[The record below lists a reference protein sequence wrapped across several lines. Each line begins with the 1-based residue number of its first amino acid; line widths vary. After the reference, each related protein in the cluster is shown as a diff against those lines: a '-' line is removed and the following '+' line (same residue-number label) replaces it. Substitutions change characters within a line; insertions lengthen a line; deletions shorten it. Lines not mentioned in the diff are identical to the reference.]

1 MRRRLTAEARREIIE
16 RAATEVFAERGYGG
30 ASIDEIA
37 RRSGVSAPVVY
48 DHFESKQDLHR
59 RLLER
64 HTSELVGL
72 WYEHLLGDEPPEVRL
87 PRAIDAWA
95 RYVESR
101 PFAWQMLFR
110 DTSGDADVQATL
122 REVND
127 RGRAALVEMLAHEPG
142 AQNMGGAAD
151 AESFEMAVELLR
163 SGLTGLAVWW
173 REHDHVPR
181 EHVVATAM
189 NVLWIGFERVRRG
202 ERWLSS

>member
-1 MRRRLTAEARREIIE
+1 MSAQARREVIE
-16 RAATEVFAERGYGG
+16 RAATEVFAERGYRG

-48 DHFESKQDLHR
+48 DHFASKQELHR

-64 HTSELVGL
+64 HTEDLVGL
-72 WYEHLLGDEPPEVRL
+72 WYEHLLGDDPPDVRL

-95 RYVESR
+95 RYVEAN

-110 DTSGDADVQATL
+110 DTSGDPEAQATL
-122 REVND
+122 AAVNA
-127 RGRAALVEMLAHEPG
+127 RGREALVRMLAHEPG
-142 AQNMGGAAD
+142 AENLAGAQD
-151 AESFEMAVELLR
+151 AEAFEMAVELLR

-173 REHDHVPR
+173 REHPHVPR

-189 NVLWIGFERVRRG
+189 NVLWIGFERVRAG
-202 ERWLSS
+202 ERWGG